1 MEKDNKA
8 KEHKHEEE
16 IGMISLGYAMAGK
29 GHIGVCKICHKDF
42 NKHTNELERAF

>member
-1 MEKDNKA
+1 MKDKENI

-29 GHIGVCKICHKDF
+29 GHIGVCRICHKDF
-42 NKHTNELERAF
+42 NKHTGELERAF